1 MDRGRQY
8 CKKSRDGGDGGR
20 SANDKIDS
28 WTVTRF
34 ARESFFRS
42 SFAVDF
48 AESALVL
55 RGTESVKASLLR
67 RLDELR
73 RLVGVVP
80 KSGKA
85 MRQA

>member
-8 CKKSRDGGDGGR
+8 CKKTSDGGDGGR
-20 SANDKIDS
+20 SANHKIDS

-48 AESALVL
+48 GESALVL
-55 RGTESVKASLLR
+55 CGWNQWKHGCY
-67 RLDELR
+67 
-73 RLVGVVP
+73 VGLMNFVDW
-80 KSGKA
+80 
-85 MRQA
+85 